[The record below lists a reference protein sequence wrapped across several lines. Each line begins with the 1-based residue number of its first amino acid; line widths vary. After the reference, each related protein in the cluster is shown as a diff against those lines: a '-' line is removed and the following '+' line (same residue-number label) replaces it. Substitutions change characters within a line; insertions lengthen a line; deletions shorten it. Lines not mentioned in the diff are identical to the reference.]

1 MTLVDSLQ
9 LLSVATNI
17 SSEHSAPA
25 SPRTVKPRAATKP
38 TAVQLHSHQ
47 VQFYNDEGHLFK
59 VVSDFLEPFFDQSG
73 DVGLCAVIIARPR
86 PIRYLKDLFLLKGY
100 KRECTEKEPEYGGE
114 LLKYSGPSIDEGR
127 CVLLVDAYRV
137 LEKLMPGV
145 EISCQDFEKVISDIL
160 SLLPRAKTNDRQVQ
174 PSMYAY
180 GELVDILCERGQHLI
195 AFELE
200 EIWNYFLATRNISL
214 LCGYRMESF
223 RDQHLAPVFQQ
234 ICHTH
239 NIVSPTE
246 SYSTLCTA
254 EEQMAMVAALQQ
266 NVIAL
271 QAAIDLRPPRSKL
284 EEQQM
289 QYREQFVDIL
299 CHELRN
305 PVSGITGNIEL
316 LQTGL
321 GIRQAI
327 LHPVGDG
334 RDNAK
339 LSNADVTSLRNQLT
353 EDTESI
359 DAIAISAEHMKTLT
373 DDLLSLSKLESGKV
387 ILEKLPF
394 DPKATI
400 FSVIKMFSTL
410 AKKKGIELLHDL
422 PKEVPPIIGDAGR
435 VTQVIINLISNA
447 LKFTETGSITLG
459 FRPIRRKNEPSVFE
473 VSVRDTGKG
482 IGDEEKALL
491 FRRFAQPTST
501 SFAKYGGSGLG
512 LYISKCLVELM
523 GGVLYVESQRGKGS
537 TFKFTFEAA
546 ETVPGRSRLLS
557 DAKRHHRNHSTN
569 TTCSEQ
575 KASSRPVS
583 RSGNSRLGVC
593 LPSTTNLSPSP
604 CLVKQVLLVDDNPIS
619 LRVVARLLEAKG
631 ISVITASN
639 GYEAIGKLISLFKSE
654 NPVDMVLMD
663 LDMPFMDGISAARE
677 IRKLN
682 DVQTKL
688 HISSKL
694 SKVPII
700 GTTGHVSK
708 EKFADARLGG
718 MDDCIGKPIAGK
730 MLLDLITRVQNRK
743 LISSPT

>member
-1 MTLVDSLQ
+1 V
-9 LLSVATNI
+9 I
-17 SSEHSAPA
+17 
-25 SPRTVKPRAATKP
+25 
-38 TAVQLHSHQ
+38 
-47 VQFYNDEGHLFK
+47 
-59 VVSDFLEPFFDQSG
+59 SDFLEPFFNRSG

-100 KRECTEKEPEYGGE
+100 KRECAEKEQEYGRE
-114 LLKYSGPSIDEGR
+114 LLKCSGPSIDEGR
-127 CVLLVDAYRV
+127 HVLLVDAYRV
-137 LEKLMPGV
+137 LEKLVPGV
-145 EISCQDFEKVISDIL
+145 EINCQDFENVMSDIL
-160 SLLPRAKTNDRQVQ
+160 SQLPRAKTNDCQIQ
-174 PSMYAY
+174 TSFYAY

-214 LCGYRMESF
+214 LCGYRMDSF
-223 RDQHLAPVFQQ
+223 RDRHLAPIFQQ
-234 ICHTH
+234 ICHSHT
-239 NIVSPTE
+239 IISPTE

-254 EEQMAMVAALQQ
+254 EQQMAMVAALQQ

-334 RDNAK
+334 HDNAK
-339 LSNADVTSLRNQLT
+339 LSNADVTSLRNQWT
-353 EDTESI
+353 EDAESI
-359 DAIAISAEHMKTLT
+359 EAIAISAEHMKTLT

-422 PKEVPPIIGDAGR
+422 PKEVAPIIGDAGR
-435 VTQVIINLISNA
+435 VTQIIVNLLSNA
-447 LKFTETGSITLG
+447 LKFTETGSITVG
-459 FRPIRRKNEPSVFE
+459 FRPIRRRNEPSIFE

-482 IGDEEKALL
+482 ISEEEKSLL
-491 FRRFAQPTST
+491 FRRFAQPIST

-537 TFKFTFEAA
+537 TFTFTFQAA
-546 ETVPGRSRLLS
+546 ETVPGSSRLLS
-557 DAKRHHRNHSTN
+557 DGQRNHRNHSTN

-575 KASSRPVS
+575 KALSPPVS
-583 RSGNSRLGVC
+583 RPDNSRLGVC
-593 LPSTTNLSPSP
+593 LPSTTNLSPS
-604 CLVKQVLLVDDNPIS
+604 LVKQVLLVDDNPIS
-619 LRVVARLLEAKG
+619 LRVVARLLKAKG
-631 ISVITASN
+631 ISVISASN

-663 LDMPFMDGISAARE
+663 LDMPFMDGISATRE
-677 IRKLN
+677 IRRLN

-688 HISSKL
+688 HISSTL

-700 GTTGHVSK
+700 GTTGHVSE
-708 EKFADARLGG
+708 EKFANALLGG

-730 MLLDLITRVQNRK
+730 VLLDLITRVQNRK
-743 LISSPT
+743 LAPSPAWMFNRFMTDQVVHFGVKKICHIWRRFQSRFDQLPPLG